1 IFYQVCDNKVSFFDK
16 ISHTK
21 IILTHIQN

>member
-1 IFYQVCDNKVSFFDK
+1 YQVCDNKVSFFDK

>member
-1 IFYQVCDNKVSFFDK
+1 FYQVCDNKVSFFDK

>member
-1 IFYQVCDNKVSFFDK
+1 CDNKVSFFDK

>member
-1 IFYQVCDNKVSFFDK
+1 NKVSFFDK

>member
-1 IFYQVCDNKVSFFDK
+1 DNKVSFFDK